1 MTTPNYGSY
10 QLLNYANDTF
20 LLELQSKISPSTL
33 NSAAANL
40 AGWFLSNELVSNG
53 GQTKE
58 LTISNAIRQPE
69 LWQPKIKDV
78 SAEQVESIKY
88 LSTVAYMTSV
98 REWGGVYLI

>member
-1 MTTPNYGSY
+1 MVGMSASRSTSVGNPMGCVLIPVLFSLCIQHMTTPNYGSY

-40 AGWFLSNELVSNG
+40 AGWFLSNELVSNE

-58 LTISNAIRQPE
+58 LIISNAIRQPRA
-69 LWQPKIKDV
+69 V
-78 SAEQVESIKY
+78 TA
-88 LSTVAYMTSV
+88 
-98 REWGGVYLI
+98 